1 MGLPKG
7 PTDAVLESTCPAPGR
22 QPVGS
27 AQRCQLWGVLNV
39 TPDSFSDGGAYLG
52 FDAALTRG
60 KELLAEGA
68 DVIDVGG
75 ASSRPRGQLYG
86 EGAVDVP
93 AEVEAARVRPV
104 VQALA
109 GELGARV
116 SIDTV
121 HAAVA
126 RVALAAGARIVN
138 DVSCAGHPEL
148 LTVAAEHGAEYVLM
162 HTRGRGEV
170 QPPNTLYGDVVADVL
185 GELLAAADRAQ
196 RAGIARDK
204 LWIDPGIGF
213 AKTSEQSLRLLA
225 HTGALVASGFR
236 VLVGPSR
243 KGFIAQ
249 TAPLPSG
256 ARPEPQE
263 REAGTAAA
271 LTIAVLGG
279 AHAVRVHDVASGRQA
294 VRIAEAL
301 RDAGALRAIATAQGG
316 PRPC

>member
-1 MGLPKG
+1 MTRP
-7 PTDAVLESTCPAPGR
+7 PESTRAV
-22 QPVGS
+22 QI
-27 AQRCQLWGVLNV
+27 WGVLNV
-39 TPDSFSDGGAYLG
+39 TPDSFSDGGEYLT
-52 FDAALTRG
+52 FAAALAQG
-60 KELLAEGA
+60 KALLAAGA

-86 EGAVDVP
+86 AGAGEVP
-93 AEVEAARVRPV
+93 PEVEAARVGPV

-116 SIDTV
+116 SIDTTRPE
-121 HAAVA
+121 VA

-138 DVSCAGHPEL
+138 DVACGRSREL
-148 LTVAAEHGAEYVLM
+148 LAVAAEHGAEYVLM

-170 QPPNTLYGDVVADVL
+170 QPPNTVYADVVADVRR
-185 GELLAAADRAQ
+185 ELLAAAELAE
-196 RAGIARDK
+196 RAGIARER

-213 AKTSEQSLRLLA
+213 AKTAAQSLALLA
-225 HTGALVASGFR
+225 HTAALVACGLR

-243 KGFIAQ
+243 KGFIAE

-256 ARPEPQE
+256 ERPDPLA

-271 LTIAVLGG
+271 LTAAVLGG

-294 VRIAEAL
+294 VLVAEAL
-301 RDAGALRAIATAQGG
+301 RRAAER
-316 PRPC
+316 RPC